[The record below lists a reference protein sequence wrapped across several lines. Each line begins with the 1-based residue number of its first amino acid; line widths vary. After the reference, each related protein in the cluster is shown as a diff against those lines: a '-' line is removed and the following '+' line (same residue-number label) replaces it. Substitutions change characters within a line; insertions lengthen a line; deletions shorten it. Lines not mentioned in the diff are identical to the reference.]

1 MMPEEPTWSSPP
13 HMAALLRR
21 LLQPGRPPAALG
33 RSLGRREASL
43 GIDPG
48 AAVRVRFAP
57 SPTGNLG
64 GRVAAGRGPLSR
76 ARPPNALER
85 TPSGG
90 VRLGGQCD
98 PILQRLKQAHERKLL
113 ASPGVSLC
121 SLGCTVS
128 FGLFHVFGKCVRS
141 RNCQAL
147 LRWRTV
153 VTEKVEPLLLSLH
166 VVIATSTYK
175 NTGSHGCYAGSEET

>member
-1 MMPEEPTWSSPP
+1 MMHEEPTWSSPP

-21 LLQPGRPPAALG
+21 LLRPDGPPAALG

-64 GRVAAGRGPLSR
+64 GRDAAGRGPLSR

-113 ASPGVSLC
+113 ALPRVSLC
-121 SLGCTVS
+121 PLVCTVS

-141 RNCQAL
+141 RKCQAL

-153 VTEKVEPLLLSLH
+153 VPRKWGPCS
-166 VVIATSTYK
+166 Y
-175 NTGSHGCYAGSEET
+175 

>member
-1 MMPEEPTWSSPP
+1 MMLEEPTWSSPP

-21 LLQPGRPPAALG
+21 LLRPGRPLAALG

-64 GRVAAGRGPLSR
+64 GRDAAGRGPVSR

-98 PILQRLKQAHERKLL
+98 PILQSPRAEITRIARSSLVFIRLYRLFR
-113 ASPGVSLC
+113 
-121 SLGCTVS
+121 S
-128 FGLFHVFGKCVRS
+128 FSHVR
-141 RNCQAL
+141 
-147 LRWRTV
+147 
-153 VTEKVEPLLLSLH
+153 
-166 VVIATSTYK
+166 
-175 NTGSHGCYAGSEET
+175 